1 MARRVLNHCVGGS
14 LFCGSPCCGSPCC
27 GSLCC
32 GSLCCGYPVVVH
44 CVVVTLLW
52 VNVPTPPRSMGSF
65 PKQQLVIERKL
76 MQALALSIQ
85 RDQMFQLPPITSLK
99 H

>member
-32 GSLCCGYPVVVH
+32 GSPCCGYPVVVH

-52 VNVPTPPRSMGSF
+52 VNVPTPP
-65 PKQQLVIERKL
+65 QLVLVVSDDDGGWGRKCF
-76 MQALALSIQ
+76 AG
-85 RDQMFQLPPITSLK
+85 DQQY
-99 H
+99 